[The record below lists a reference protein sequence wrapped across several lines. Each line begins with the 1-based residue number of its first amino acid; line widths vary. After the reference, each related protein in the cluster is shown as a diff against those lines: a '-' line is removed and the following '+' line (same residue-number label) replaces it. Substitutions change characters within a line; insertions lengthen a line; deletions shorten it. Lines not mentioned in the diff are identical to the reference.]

1 MKRTRILQAGAVAAL
16 TLLMLCTGN
25 DRAQTSGKTQLTI
38 YNQDFA
44 VVKEMR
50 NIELKSGE
58 TEFRADDVTARLD
71 PTSVILLDVKDPD
84 GLKIMEQNYE
94 SEPVS
99 QGLLLKKFEGKEVI
113 FEIFDP
119 NTKTTVQ
126 KKGKVIRSGYSS
138 QSQAYY
144 YGYDYNNPPVNQGS
158 PIIEIE
164 GKTRFGLP
172 GTPLFEG
179 ISSDSFLKPT
189 LLWKLW
195 AKSTGKH
202 LVEFSYI
209 TGGLKWDANY
219 NMVFPEKGSVM
230 DMIGWVTI
238 DNKSG
243 KEFKDSSIKLMAGD
257 VNRAQQRVR
266 EMQALGYS
274 GGKDDEGRRPPQVT
288 EKAFDEFHLYNLN
301 RQTTVRDNE
310 VKQVEFLRANKAA
323 AEKIFIYDGANY
335 WLHGGYGEN
344 ANKKVWAMVEF
355 KNSEKNHLGMPMPKG
370 KIKVYRQDDDGRNE
384 FIGEDFVDHTP
395 KDETVKIYIGNSF
408 DVVGE
413 RKQTNYVE
421 NRDKHFAD
429 ETFEISIR
437 NHKKEAVE
445 VRVVEHLYR
454 WNNWEIKGNS
464 DSFEKTDA
472 FTVQFK
478 VNVGP
483 DKEKKITYTAHYS
496 W

>member
-1 MKRTRILQAGAVAAL
+1 MKRTRIFQAAAIAVL
-16 TLLMLCTGN
+16 TLLMLCTRSNFAQGSGN
-25 DRAQTSGKTQLTI
+25 TQFTI

-50 NIELKSGE
+50 SLDLKSGE
-58 TEFRADDVTARLD
+58 SEFRADDVTARLD
-71 PTSVILLDVKDPD
+71 PTSVILIDVKDPD
-84 GLKIMEQNYE
+84 GLKILEQNYE
-94 SEPVS
+94 SEPIS

-144 YGYDYNNPPVNQGS
+144 YGYDYNNPPSNQGS
-158 PIIEIE
+158 PIIEID

-195 AKSTGKH
+195 AKNSGKH

-209 TGGLKWDANY
+209 TGGLKWEANY

-257 VNRAQQRVR
+257 VNRVRQQGR
-266 EMQALGYS
+266 ELQALGYS
-274 GGKDDEGRRPPQVT
+274 GAKDEDRLQPPQVT
-288 EKAFDEFHLYNLN
+288 EKAFEEFHLYNLN

-310 VKQVEFLRANKAA
+310 VKQVEFLRANKVAA
-323 AEKIFIYDGANY
+323 NKIFVYDGANAY
-335 WLHGGYGEN
+335 RYGGYGESG
-344 ANKKVWAMVEF
+344 NKKIWVMIEF
-355 KNSEKNHLGMPMPKG
+355 KNSEKNHMGMPMPKG
-370 KIKVYRQDDDGRNE
+370 RIKVYRKDDDGRNE
-384 FIGEDFVDHTP
+384 FIGEDFIDHTP
-395 KDETVKIYIGNSF
+395 KDETLRIYIGNAF

-413 RKQTNYVE
+413 RKQTNYQE
-421 NRDKHFAD
+421 NHDKRFAD
-429 ETFEISIR
+429 ETFEIKLR
-437 NHKKEAVE
+437 NHKKETVE
-445 VRVVEHLYR
+445 VRVVEHPYR
-454 WNNWEIKGNS
+454 WTNWGIKGNS
-464 DSFEKTDA
+464 DSFEKIDSSTI
-472 FTVQFK
+472 QFK
-478 VNVGP
+478 VDVKP
-483 DKEKKITYTAHYS
+483 DKEKKITYTVHYT